1 MLLSLLFSLVL
12 SGVEAKTPAQTI
24 KVADGTQ
31 ASCLGPSD
39 AFTHRRG
46 AHTMQVS
53 GPEIKGEWLFFKVKV
68 DFLACKEQQDTW
80 NFVKVAPYAA
90 LGLQIA
96 NDEITIQARNIFL
109 TLASKGQTITSAI
122 LSDETQTIA
131 IGMSDFLSAQEI
143 ESLNKG
149 ETISGSV
156 EFHLEKDLQY
166 TSKSGLN
173 SDERATYGVFS
184 RQFKLK
190 R

>member
-12 SGVEAKTPAQTI
+12 SNAEAKGPANTI

-31 ASCLGPSD
+31 ALCQSASD

-46 AHTMQVS
+46 AHTMKV
-53 GPEIKGEWLFFKVKV
+53 GAPEMKGDWLFFKVSV
-68 DFLACKEQQDTW
+68 EFLACKEQQENW
-80 NFVKVAPYAA
+80 SFVKVAPYAP

-96 NDEITIQARNIFL
+96 NDEITINTRSIFISL
-109 TLASKGQTITSAI
+109 SVKGQRITSA
-122 LSDETQTIA
+122 LLNGETQTIA
-131 IGMSDFLSAQEI
+131 VGLSDVLSLEEM

-149 ETISGSV
+149 ESV
-156 EFHLEKDLQY
+156 GAEIELHLEKDLQY

-173 SDERATYGVFS
+173 SEERATYASFG
-184 RQFKLK
+184 RQFTLK